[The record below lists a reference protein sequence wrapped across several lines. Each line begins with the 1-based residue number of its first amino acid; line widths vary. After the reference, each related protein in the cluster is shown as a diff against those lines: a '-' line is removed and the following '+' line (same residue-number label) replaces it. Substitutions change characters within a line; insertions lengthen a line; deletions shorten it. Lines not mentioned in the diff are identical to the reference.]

1 LTACV
6 KVDRETLLPEVLF
19 LHIYSSMQHFSW
31 KLVTDLLNFLLDY
44 PFPEEYSVVT
54 FSLGGVDLVGIY
66 RSKTA
71 LLKVKHRPA

>member
-1 LTACV
+1 
-6 KVDRETLLPEVLF
+6 
-19 LHIYSSMQHFSW
+19 MQHFSW

-44 PFPEEYSVVT
+44 PFPEEYFVVI
-54 FSLGGVDLVGIY
+54 FSLGGVDLVGIF